1 MPTTPHHPTPCNP
14 DRRRFLQTSA
24 ALGLSAALSGRPAL
38 AQARSGDDTLR
49 AAAARRWILGEFT
62 PSTLSVEEQM
72 REMDFFIRAAEPF
85 RGQQIYVVSE
95 TIPTHVY
102 EARFLAR
109 AFREITDITVI
120 HDVIREGE
128 LVERIQQ
135 QMRTG
140 RNLYDAY
147 VNDSDFI
154 GTHYRYETATPLT
167 DWIAGDGAA
176 FTLPT
181 LDLDDFIGL
190 SFTTGPDGKVYQL
203 PDQQFAN
210 LYWFRH
216 DWFQRPELK
225 AAFRQRYGYD
235 LGVPVNWKAYEDIA
249 DFFTNEVKELDGRR
263 VYGHLDYAKVDP
275 SLGWRFTD
283 AWLAMAG
290 MGDPGLPNGHPVDEW
305 GIRVEGC
312 HPVGSSVSRGGALNG
327 PAAVYALRKY
337 LEWLRQYAP
346 PEALRMDFS
355 AAGPAPGRGDIAQQ
369 IFWYTA
375 FTAELLKEGL
385 PVMNADGTPKWR
397 VAPSPR
403 GAYWEPGMKLGYQ
416 DCGSW
421 TLLNSTP
428 VQRRQAAWLYAQFTT
443 CKTVSLKK
451 TLVGLTPI
459 RDSDLRSAAMSEAAP
474 RLGGLVE
481 FYRSPARVAW
491 TPTGVNVPDY
501 PRLAQLWWTRLG
513 EAVRDR
519 ATPQQIMDQLAA
531 AQDQTLARLQQAGGM
546 KRCEPRLAE
555 PRDPQYWFDQPGAPK
570 PKLADEEGQGVT
582 MDYEEML
589 RAWREG
595 RASI

>member
-1 MPTTPHHPTPCNP
+1 MPIPSRQPERCDNQ
-14 DRRRFLQTSA
+14 RRAFLKTA
-24 ALGLSAALSGRPAL
+24 VALGLVSALPTVAPGAPEA
-38 AQARSGDDTLR
+38 GDAMRL
-49 AAAARRWILGEFT
+49 AAARRWLLGEFT
-62 PSTLSVEEQM
+62 PSTLSYEEQM
-72 REMDFFIRAAEPF
+72 REMEFFIRAAEPF
-85 RGQQIYVVSE
+85 RGQRIYVVSE
-95 TIPTHVY
+95 TLPTHAY

-109 AFREITDITVI
+109 AFREITDISVI
-120 HDVIREGE
+120 HDLVHEGE

-135 QMRTG
+135 QARTG

-176 FTLPT
+176 FTSPT
-181 LDLDDFIGL
+181 LDLADFIGL
-190 SFTTGPDGKVYQL
+190 GFTTGPDGKVYQL

-216 DWFQRPELK
+216 DWFQRPDLK
-225 AAFRQRYGYD
+225 AAFRRRHGYE

-283 AWLAMAG
+283 AWLSMAG
-290 MGDPGLPNGHPVDEW
+290 VGDRGLPNGNPVDEW
-305 GIRVEGC
+305 GLRVEDC
-312 HPVGSSVSRGGALNG
+312 HAVGSSVSRGGDLNS

-346 PEALRMDFS
+346 PEALNMDFS
-355 AAGPAPGRGDIAQQ
+355 RAGPAPGRGDIAQQ

-375 FTAELLKEGL
+375 FTADLLKDGL
-385 PVMNADGTPKWR
+385 PVVNADGTPKWR
-397 VAPSPR
+397 VAPSPH
-403 GAYWEPGMKLGYQ
+403 GAYWEKGMKLGYQ

-421 TLLNSTP
+421 TLLNTTP
-428 VQRRQAAWLYAQFTT
+428 VKRRQAAWLYAQFTT

-459 RDSDLRSAAMSEAAP
+459 RDSDIRSAAMTAAAP

-481 FYRSPARVAW
+481 FYRSPARMAW

-501 PRLAQLWWTRLG
+501 PRMAQLWWTRIG
-513 EAVRDR
+513 EAVRGK
-519 ATPQQIMDQLAA
+519 ATPQQVMDNLAT
-531 AQDQTLARLQQAGGM
+531 AQDQTLARLQQAGLM

-555 PRDPQYWFDQPGAPK
+555 PRDPQYWFDRTGAPK
-570 PKLADEEGQGVT
+570 SGLADEEGRGVT

-595 RASI
+595 RVGV

>member
-1 MPTTPHHPTPCNP
+1 MPIPSQQPERC
-14 DRRRFLQTSA
+14 DSQRRAFLKTA
-24 ALGLSAALSGRPAL
+24 VALGLASALPTVAPGAPEA
-38 AQARSGDDTLR
+38 GDAMRL
-49 AAAARRWILGEFT
+49 AAARRWLLGEFT
-62 PSTLSVEEQM
+62 PSTLSYEEQM
-72 REMDFFIRAAEPF
+72 REMEFFIRAAEPF
-85 RGQQIYVVSE
+85 RGQRIYVVSE
-95 TIPTHVY
+95 TLPTHAY
-102 EARFLAR
+102 ESRFLAR
-109 AFREITDITVI
+109 AFREITDISVI
-120 HDVIREGE
+120 HDLVHEGE

-135 QMRTG
+135 QARTG

-154 GTHYRYETATPLT
+154 GAHYRYETATPLT

-181 LDLDDFIGL
+181 LDLADFIGL
-190 SFTTGPDGKVYQL
+190 GFTTGPDGKVYQL

-210 LYWFRH
+210 LYWFRY
-216 DWFQRPELK
+216 DWFQRPDLK
-225 AAFRQRYGYD
+225 AAFRERHGYE
-235 LGVPVNWKAYEDIA
+235 LGVPVNWRAYEDIA
-249 DFFTNEVKELDGRR
+249 DFFTNEVRELDGRR

-283 AWLAMAG
+283 AWLSMAG
-290 MGDPGLPNGHPVDEW
+290 VGDKGLPNGNPVDEW
-305 GIRVEGC
+305 GLRVEDC
-312 HPVGSSVSRGGALNG
+312 HAVGSSVSRGGDLNG

-337 LEWLRQYAP
+337 LEWLRRYAP
-346 PEALRMDFS
+346 PEALNMDFS
-355 AAGPAPGRGDIAQQ
+355 TAGPAPGRGDIAQQ

-375 FTAELLKEGL
+375 FTADLLKDGL
-385 PVMNADGTPKWR
+385 PVVNADGTPKWR
-397 VAPSPR
+397 VAPSPH
-403 GAYWEPGMKLGYQ
+403 GAYWEKGMKLGYQ

-421 TLLNSTP
+421 TLLNTTP
-428 VQRRQAAWLYAQFTT
+428 VKRRQAAWLYAQFTT

-459 RDSDLRSAAMSEAAP
+459 RDSDIRAAAMTAAAP

-501 PRLAQLWWTRLG
+501 PRLAQLWWTRIG
-513 EAVRDR
+513 EAVRGK
-519 ATPQQIMDQLAA
+519 ATPQQVMDNLAA
-531 AQDQTLARLQQAGGM
+531 VQDQTLARLQGMGLM

-555 PRDPQYWFDQPGAPK
+555 PRDPQYWFDWPGAPK
-570 PKLADEEGQGVT
+570 SKLADEEGRGVT

-595 RASI
+595 RVGV